1 LAGFLHQIPG
11 GTPWV
16 FFGGV
21 PKNGVRGRAPLSGVP
36 EETPG
41 GGAGGKNI
49 FSNKNIF
56 IKKTQFRLF
65 FIDRV

>member
-1 LAGFLHQIPG
+1 M
-11 GTPWV
+11 

-41 GGAGGKNI
+41 GGVKKKGSFFLIKIILKNYFYLI
-49 FSNKNIF
+49 R
-56 IKKTQFRLF
+56 TVLWEL
-65 FIDRV
+65 DE

>member
-1 LAGFLHQIPG
+1 M
-11 GTPWV
+11 

-41 GGAGGKNI
+41 GGVEKKGSFFLTKKNKKI
-49 FSNKNIF
+49 FFSLTVSKHGHL
-56 IKKTQFRLF
+56 KE
-65 FIDRV
+65 